1 MHESFSNTDKIN
13 PKYDA
18 PEIEG
23 YSHLGN
29 SHDENGEHA
38 LAVADGFYNAHSIF
52 IMPFF
57 PDGDDPTNELW
68 EHRVKWAVYGIRN

>member
-1 MHESFSNTDKIN
+1 MYESFFNADEIN

-29 SHDENGEHA
+29 SSDENGEYA
-38 LAVADGFYNAHSIF
+38 LAVAEGFYNAHSIF
-52 IMPFF
+52 IAPFF
-57 PDGDDPTNELW
+57 PDGDKQDELW
-68 EHRVKWAVYGIRN
+68 EYRVKWAVYGIRN